1 MPASTAPAASPGT
14 PGTPGTPG
22 IPGIPA
28 QEVPDVETLLGPA
41 LHEEVVRHFTAEP
54 DAPPASVVRHQ
65 VRECLR
71 YLFLLSRHPD
81 RLGGLFLP
89 VEQDIDE
96 IWHYLILQ
104 TREYRDLCELRLPGG
119 HFIHHR
125 SISYDA
131 YQEAPGRETAVEEA
145 LRWIPLYTDAFGP
158 FDADA
163 LPHWTIVRF
172 LHDELGM
179 SLEEIAALAGD
190 ARTPGGSAAP
200 AGTRA

>member
-1 MPASTAPAASPGT
+1 MLTSAAPAALSGT
-14 PGTPGTPG
+14 
-22 IPGIPA
+22 PA
-28 QEVPDVETLLGPA
+28 QEVPDVETLLGQD
-41 LHEEVVRHFTAEP
+41 LHDEVVRHFTAKP
-54 DAPPASVVRHQ
+54 DAPSSSVVRHQ

-71 YLFLLSRHPD
+71 YLYLLSRHPD

-104 TREYRDLCELRLPGG
+104 TREYRDLCEHRLPGG

-145 LRWIPLYTDAFGP
+145 LRWIPLYTVAFGP

-179 SLEEIAALAGD
+179 SLEAIAALADD
-190 ARTPGGSAAP
+190 ARTPDGTTAP
-200 AGTRA
+200 VETHA

>member
-1 MPASTAPAASPGT
+1 MPTSAAPAAPSGT
-14 PGTPGTPG
+14 PV
-22 IPGIPA
+22 
-28 QEVPDVETLLGPA
+28 QEVPDVETLLDPA
-41 LHEEVVRHFTAEP
+41 LHEEVVRHFTAKPE
-54 DAPPASVVRHQ
+54 APSASVVRHQ

-71 YLFLLSRHPD
+71 YLYLLSRHPD

-104 TREYRDLCELRLPGG
+104 TREYRDLCEHRLPGG

-145 LRWIPLYTDAFGP
+145 LRWIPLYTVAFGP

-179 SLEEIAALAGD
+179 SLEAIAALADD
-190 ARTPGGSAAP
+190 ARTPDGTAAP
-200 AGTRA
+200 AGTHA

>member
-1 MPASTAPAASPGT
+1 MPTSAAHAPSDNAAERAPCAEG
-14 PGTPGTPG
+14 
-22 IPGIPA
+22 
-28 QEVPDVETLLGPA
+28 LLGPA
-41 LHEEVVRHFTAEP
+41 LHEEVVRHFTAKP
-54 DAPPASVVRHQ
+54 DAPSASVVRHQ

-71 YLFLLSRHPD
+71 YLYLLSRHPD

-104 TREYRDLCELRLPGG
+104 TREYLDLCEHRLPGG

-125 SISYDA
+125 SISYNA

-145 LRWIPLYTDAFGP
+145 LRWIPLYTAAFGP

-179 SLEEIAALAGD
+179 SLGEIAALAGD
-190 ARTPGGSAAP
+190 PQTPDGTAAP
-200 AGTRA
+200 VRDHA

>member
-1 MPASTAPAASPGT
+1 MPTSAAPASPSGT
-14 PGTPGTPG
+14 
-22 IPGIPA
+22 PA

-41 LHEEVVRHFTAEP
+41 LHEEVVRHFTAKP
-54 DAPPASVVRHQ
+54 DAPSASVVRHQ

-71 YLFLLSRHPD
+71 YLYLLSRHPD

-104 TREYRDLCELRLPGG
+104 TREYRDLCERRLPGG

-145 LRWIPLYTDAFGP
+145 LRWIPLYTVAFGP

-179 SLEEIAALAGD
+179 SLEEIAALADD
-190 ARTPGGSAAP
+190 ARTPDGTAAP
-200 AGTRA
+200 VGTHA

>member
-1 MPASTAPAASPGT
+1 MPTSAAPAAPSGT
-14 PGTPGTPG
+14 L
-22 IPGIPA
+22 A
-28 QEVPDVETLLGPA
+28 QEVPDVETLLDPA
-41 LHEEVVRHFTAEP
+41 LHEEVVRHFTAKP
-54 DAPPASVVRHQ
+54 DAPSASVVRHQ

-71 YLFLLSRHPD
+71 YLYLLSRHPD

-104 TREYRDLCELRLPGG
+104 TREYRDLCERQLPGG

-145 LRWIPLYTDAFGP
+145 LRWIPLYTVAFGP

-179 SLEEIAALAGD
+179 SLEEIAALADD
-190 ARTPGGSAAP
+190 ARTPDGTAAP
-200 AGTRA
+200 VGTHA

>member
-1 MPASTAPAASPGT
+1 MTEPVAQAAPSA
-14 PGTPGTPG
+14 
-22 IPGIPA
+22 
-28 QEVPDVETLLGPA
+28 EDLLGPA
-41 LHEEVVRHFTAEP
+41 LHEEVVAHFTAEVG
-54 DAPPASVVRHQ
+54 APSEATVRHR

-71 YLFLLSRHPD
+71 YLYLVSRHPD

-104 TREYRDLCELRLPGG
+104 TREYRDLCENRLPGG

-131 YQEAPGRETAVEEA
+131 YQEAPGREAVAEEA
-145 LRWIPLYTDAFGP
+145 LRWIPLYTAAFGP

-172 LHDELGM
+172 LHQELGL
-179 SLEEIAALAGD
+179 SLEEISALGD
-190 ARTPGGSAAP
+190 DAQSPDGPTASERDRT
-200 AGTRA
+200 